1 MIVLQTGTFR
11 WELDEQGRNSSLMD
25 LQVGAEHL
33 AEKGGGVMRLVRA
46 GGSIGPATV
55 QRRGDRLQF
64 CFEDD
69 SRVVM
74 RVDAHAAYLVLTVV
88 EIEAAPFERLEFL
101 DVPLTGHPAAV
112 GPETFCFCA
121 VARDL
126 KTRVDELPGPQ
137 SRLFAACYPMYG
149 TVGSGVTVVGT
160 RFCELRSVLQEV
172 VAGSPGL
179 PHSPLGG
186 PWALDAPDNR
196 RSYLFGVA
204 TEETVDEW
212 IGLCRDFGCG
222 QLHFCGG
229 GAFRLGDYTPSTNLF
244 PDGTDSVR
252 RVVER
257 LHAADLQAGLHT
269 LSFSI
274 AKDSSYIAP
283 VPDARLGADHCLTL
297 AGDLGPDDDT
307 VPIVEPTADMPRR
320 TSYHIRTSMTLKID
334 DELIDYTTVRAEAPY
349 ALTGCVRGAYGTT
362 RAPHRAGVEVR
373 HLKACWAMF
382 APDADSTLFTEIAAN
397 IADLINAAGFDMVYL
412 DGLDG
417 AHIFGGESGRWHH
430 GGRFAFEV
438 FERLDHPVIMEMAA
452 FLHHLW
458 FLRSRMGAWD
468 CPARGHKT
476 FIDMHC
482 RSNANFARIF
492 LPAHLGWWA
501 PRVSTGAK
509 DETTYLD
516 DVAYLCTKALA
527 ENVGFSLQG
536 VSPAAVRGT
545 PHLARTAPVFRRF
558 EALRAAGTVPE
569 SVRRQLAVPGAEF
582 ALEGNGE
589 DARFHPVQRASC
601 RFEAGTGVWRVTN
614 AFQPQA
620 PEVRI
625 EALWSAADYD
635 SADGVTIAEFADP
648 SEFDDNGDVHVL
660 LNSGKD
666 FSYPAA
672 APGMSARLTPLP
684 GGGPDGGPCGEFEAV
699 RRPTRETVP
708 SSGPDD
714 DFSILDH
721 GERLY
726 RPRVA
731 SWVRVGKRFTPEL
744 DLGERQ
750 ALGCWVQGD
759 GSGAV
764 LNFQVRSAGRF
775 FSLGDY
781 YVVLDFE
788 GWRYLEMIEPESD
801 RHAQYS
807 WPYGRAVY
815 KLHRHGVEYD
825 AVCALHLWLNNVHTD
840 RSPVRVRISPVRA
853 LPLVRNVLRRPRLTV
868 NGRTVFFPT
877 ELASG
882 SVLEWNADGCTVF
895 GPKGEILDRPTVSG
909 ADFRFGTGEN
919 RIEFDCD
926 GAAPRPRAR
935 VTLALRSA
943 SPVGGVGGKP

>member
-1 MIVLQTGTFR
+1 MIVLQTETFR
-11 WELDEQGRNSSLMD
+11 WELDSTGRNRSLVE
-25 LQVGAEHL
+25 LETGAERL
-33 AEKGGGVMRLVRA
+33 AEAGGGAVRLVRE
-46 GGSIGPATV
+46 GVVVGPVSV
-55 QRRGDRLQF
+55 QLRGDRLQF
-64 CFEDD
+64 RFEDD
-69 SRVVM
+69 SRLAL
-74 RVDAHAAYLVLTVV
+74 RVETHAAHLVLTVV
-88 EIEAAPFERLEFL
+88 EMAAAPFDRLEFL
-101 DVPLTGHPAAV
+101 DVPLTGNPASV
-112 GPETFCFCA
+112 GPDSFCFCA
-121 VARDL
+121 VARNL
-126 KTRVDELPGPQ
+126 QTRVDELPGPQ
-137 SRLFAACYPMYG
+137 ARLFSACYPKFG
-149 TVGSGVTVVGT
+149 TVGSSVAVAGR
-160 RFCELRSVLQEV
+160 RFCELRSVLREV
-172 VAGSPGL
+172 VAASPDL

-186 PWALDAPDNR
+186 PWALDAPANR
-196 RSYLFGVA
+196 GSYLFGVA

-229 GAFRLGDYTPSTNLF
+229 GAFRLGDYTPAPNLF
-244 PDGTDSVR
+244 PDGVDSLR
-252 RVVER
+252 RVVDR
-257 LHAADLQAGLHT
+257 LHAADIQAGLHT

-274 AKDSSYIAP
+274 AKDSGYVTP
-283 VPDARLGADHCLTL
+283 VPDARLGIDHCLTL
-297 AGDLGPDDDT
+297 ASDLGPDDDA
-307 VPIVEPTADMPRR
+307 VPVVESTADMPRR

-334 DELIDYTTVRAEAPY
+334 EELIDYASVRSEAPY
-349 ALTGCVRGAYGTT
+349 ALTGCARGAYGTT
-362 RAPHRAGVEVR
+362 RSRHRAGVEVR

-417 AHIFGGESGRWHH
+417 AHIYGGEAGRWYQ

-438 FERLDHPVIMEMAA
+438 YERLDHPVVMEMAA

-501 PRVSTGAK
+501 PRVSSGPK

-536 VSPAAVRGT
+536 ISPATVQNT

-558 EALRAAGTVPE
+558 EALRRAGTVPE
-569 SVRRQLAVPGAEF
+569 PVRQKLASPGAEF
-582 ALEGNGE
+582 ALEGDGDN
-589 DARFHPVQRASC
+589 ARFYPVQRQS
-601 RFEAGTGVWRVTN
+601 RTFEPETGTGAWQVTN
-614 AFQPQA
+614 AFRSQI

-635 SADGVTIAEFADP
+635 SDDGVTIAEFADQ
-648 SEFDDNGDVHVL
+648 SEFDDNGDVLVL

-666 FSYPAA
+666 FSYPPA
-672 APGMSARLTPLP
+672 APGMSADLVPLP
-684 GGGPDGGPCGEFEAV
+684 DGGPDGGPCGEFAALRE
-699 RRPTRETVP
+699 PTRETVL
-708 SSGPDD
+708 SSAPDD

-721 GERLY
+721 GERIY
-726 RPRVA
+726 RPRIA

-744 DLGERQ
+744 DLGERK
-750 ALGCWVQGD
+750 ALGCWVRGD

-775 FSLGDY
+775 FSLADH

-788 GWRYLEMIEPESD
+788 GWRYIEMIEPESD

-825 AVCALHLWLNNVHTD
+825 AVCALHLWLNNVRTGPP
-840 RSPVRVRISPVRA
+840 PVRARISPVRA
-853 LPLVRNVLRRPRLTV
+853 LPVVRNVLRRPRLTV
-868 NGRTVFFPT
+868 NGRSVVIPT

-882 SVLEWNADGCTVF
+882 TVLEWNAAGCTVF
-895 GPKGEILDRPTVSG
+895 GPKGEVLDRPAASG
-909 ADFRFGTGEN
+909 ADLCIGTGEN
-919 RIEFDCD
+919 RVEFDCE
-926 GAAPRPRAR
+926 GAAARPRAR
-935 VTLALRSA
+935 VTLALRA
-943 SPVGGVGGKP
+943 GTPLPAR